1 MAGCW
6 TGWTACSSARRWC
19 WPSASWPCPERRY
32 PVKNVAILGSTG
44 SIGRQALDV
53 VKAHPDL
60 FALYGVSAYS
70 SEDAF
75 LALVEEARPQVAVF
89 SRPVPDTDVR
99 WGEQALLDLAADPQ
113 VDVVV
118 LAISGIAALKPL
130 LSALRA
136 GKRVAIANK
145 ESLVCGGDLVKKA
158 LQQGG
163 GELLPVDSE
172 QSAIFQCL
180 QNGRRDE
187 VEKLILTASGGPFF
201 RKQREELRDITPAD
215 AVKHPTWS
223 MGRKISLDSAT
234 LMNKGLEVIEA
245 ARLFDF
251 SGEKIEVLIHPQS
264 VVHSMVEYRDGTV
277 MANLSTADMRL
288 PIQYAMTWPERAPS
302 PAKPLKLW
310 AQSDL
315 SFYKPDMDR
324 FPALRM
330 AYDCLKAG
338 GGCPVVYNG
347 ANERAA
353 ELFFSGRLGFLDIE
367 ESVAYALDRF
377 RNRPMHDLS
386 DILAADGEA
395 RRLVD
400 EFQVT
405 RS

>member
-1 MAGCW
+1 M
-6 TGWTACSSARRWC
+6 
-19 WPSASWPCPERRY
+19 
-32 PVKNVAILGSTG
+32 KNVAILGSTG

-53 VKAHPDL
+53 VRAHPDL
-60 FALYGVSAYS
+60 FALYGISAHS
-70 SEDAF
+70 SETSFVAQV
-75 LALVEEARPQVAVF
+75 VEERPRVAVF
-89 SRPVPDTDVR
+89 SRSLSIDVSGTELR
-99 WGEQALLDLAADPQ
+99 WGDQALYDLAADPQ

-130 LSALRA
+130 LFALRA

-145 ESLVCGGDLVKKA
+145 ESLVCGGDLVKEVRK
-158 LQQGG
+158 QGG

-172 QSAIFQCL
+172 QSALFQCL

-201 RKQREELRDITPAD
+201 RRPRAELGGITPEQ

-234 LMNKGLEVIEA
+234 LMNKGLEVMEA
-245 ARLFDF
+245 SRLFDF
-251 SGEKIEVLIHPQS
+251 PGERIEVLIHPQS

-288 PIQYAMTWPERAPS
+288 PIQYAMTWPERVPS
-302 PAKPLKLW
+302 PAAPLKLW
-310 AQSDL
+310 EHPDL
-315 SFYKPDMDR
+315 AFYRPDMAR
-324 FPALRM
+324 FPALKM
-330 AYDCLKAG
+330 AYSCLQAG

-353 ELFFSGRLGFLDIE
+353 ELFFAGRLGFLDIE
-367 ESVAYALDRF
+367 DSVAYALDRF
-377 RNRPMHDLS
+377 TNRPMQDLD

-400 EFQVT
+400 EFQST

>member
-1 MAGCW
+1 M
-6 TGWTACSSARRWC
+6 
-19 WPSASWPCPERRY
+19 
-32 PVKNVAILGSTG
+32 KNVAILGSTG
-44 SIGRQALDV
+44 SIGKQALDV
-53 VKAHPDL
+53 VRAHPEL
-60 FALYGVSAYS
+60 FSLYGVSAYS
-70 SEDAF
+70 SEAAF
-75 LALVEEARPQVAVF
+75 LALIEAERPRVAVF
-89 SRPVPDTDVR
+89 SRPISGADVR
-99 WGEQALLDLAADPQ
+99 WGEKALLDLAADPQ

-118 LAISGIAALKPL
+118 LSISGIAALKPL
-130 LSALRA
+130 LSALKA

-145 ESLVCGGDLVKKA
+145 ESLVCGGDLVKEV
-158 LQQGG
+158 LQAGG

-180 QNGRRDE
+180 QNGRREE

-201 RKQREELRDITPAD
+201 RRKREELADITPAE

-234 LMNKGLEVIEA
+234 LMNKGLEVMEA

-251 SGEKIEVLIHPQS
+251 PGERIEVVIHPQS

-277 MANLSTADMRL
+277 MANLSHADMRL
-288 PIQYAMTWPERAPS
+288 PIQYAMTWPERVPS
-302 PAKPLKLW
+302 PAQPLKLW
-310 AQSDL
+310 AHPDL
-315 SFYKPDMDR
+315 SFFKPDMVR

-353 ELFFSGRLGFLDIE
+353 ELFFGGRLGFLEIE

-377 RNRPMHDLS
+377 ANRPMRDLS

-395 RRLVD
+395 RNLVD
-400 EFQVT
+400 EFQRT
-405 RS
+405 RSMT